1 MFNANDQV
9 HISGALH
16 DASGSHNYGFF
27 LAGSSMIS
35 SGVLFMLVSLMK
47 HMKKTRNPETELI
60 LNGKSAAAIIGSTQ
74 TIMSPI
80 LHSALEW
87 QEMTSL

>member
-9 HISGALH
+9 HNSGALH
-16 DASGSHNYGFF
+16 DASGSHNHGFF
-27 LAGSSMIS
+27 LAGSSMIL

-47 HMKKTRNPETELI
+47 YMKKTRNPEAEPI
-60 LNGKSAAAIIGSTQ
+60 HNGKSAAAIIGSTQ
-74 TIMSPI
+74 TIMSQS

-87 QEMTSL
+87 QEMASL